1 MTESE
6 EQTQKASFGKIFP
19 GACKNKQCDIEIN
32 IKPLTFYTLLIPL
45 VHFVKLILRE
55 NLWTARSSN
64 FFLII
69 SGMEWY
75 NLRET
80 LFCVTKDSGWKFQG
94 SSYLRSPVMKLKPNI
109 LNCSTTLSTYSQCF
123 WPLTMDICKVSNPE
137 QNEIEDFGIQSWLT
151 SRHVCGHM
159 EGATYILRAPVD
171 RPWVVDDVRH
181 WNFSICF

>member
-19 GACKNKQCDIEIN
+19 VACKNKQCDIEIN
-32 IKPLTFYTLLIPL
+32 IKPLTFYTLWIPL
-45 VHFVKLILRE
+45 VHFVKLIRE

-75 NLRET
+75 NLCET
-80 LFCVTKDSGWKFQG
+80 SFCVTKDSGWKFQG

-109 LNCSTTLSTYSQCF
+109 LNSSTTLSISTYTQCF

-151 SRHVCGHM
+151 STSRHVCGHM
-159 EGATYILRAPVD
+159 ERATYILRAPVD
-171 RPWVVDDVRH
+171 RPWVVDDV
-181 WNFSICF
+181 IQEA